1 MIFSDSLQVTDELEF
16 YLKQGGKSNLN
27 MIFSFSSFLQKR
39 MVLKKVFSLE
49 DTAVNWDATFYYR
62 IEVTSA
68 KRLNFT
74 RK

>member
-1 MIFSDSLQVTDELEF
+1 
-16 YLKQGGKSNLN
+16 

-49 DTAVNWDATFYYR
+49 NTAVNWHATFYYR